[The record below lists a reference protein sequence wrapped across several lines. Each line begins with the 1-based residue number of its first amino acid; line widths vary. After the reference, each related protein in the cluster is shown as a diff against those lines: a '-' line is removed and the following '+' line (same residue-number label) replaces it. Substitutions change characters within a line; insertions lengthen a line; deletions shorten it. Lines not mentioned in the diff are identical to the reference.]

1 MEENAMEKEMGLP
14 IMAARWNCII
24 KMSDRMT
31 AKDAADYLGLEESTI
46 RDLILNGYIYGGGFD
61 KATVTTKSH
70 VESFKKRLSGGAGA

>member
-1 MEENAMEKEMGLP
+1 MSEQVMKNEIGLP

-31 AKDAADYLGLEESTI
+31 AKDAADYLGLEESTVN
-46 RDLILNGYIYGGGFD
+46 DLIMNGYIYGGGFD

-70 VESFKKRLSGGAGA
+70 VESFKKRRAEA